1 MASDGAVAAAHYGKH
16 AYLPPRIASCSSGTN
31 SASQVGQRSLQRQSH
46 SSHQFVPQGQVWVS
60 ETTAS
65 VSSSFRSG
73 REGIG
78 DFGIAFLPG
87 GERFGKLG
95 R

>member
-1 MASDGAVAAAHYGKH
+1 LDRLVLVGFD
-16 AYLPPRIASCSSGTN
+16 LRIAGG
-31 SASQVGQRSLQRQSH
+31 AAVVAEA
-46 SSHQFVPQGQVWVS
+46 VPFIPPIPYRGDRCGVS

-73 REGIG
+73 REGMG
-78 DFGIAFLPG
+78 DFGIVFLPG

-95 R
+95 Q

>member
-1 MASDGAVAAAHYGKH
+1 MKKVPNAPKTPRLHARIWDSQAPRFTALFKAARAILSDRGVLFPIH
-16 AYLPPRIASCSSGTN
+16 PTN
-31 SASQVGQRSLQRQSH
+31 PYRRDRCG
-46 SSHQFVPQGQVWVS
+46 VS

-65 VSSSFRSG
+65 VSSSFRSV
-73 REGIG
+73 REGMG